1 MAKYGMVID
10 STVYLSE
17 KIVKDNNIIVVSLNV
32 VDGIESYKEVE
43 VDNQFIFDKQDSGT
57 HWTTSQPAP
66 GEFLEAFEKLIG
78 EGVEKVFVLGLSRNI
93 SGTYQSATLAKKMI
107 ENPEL
112 IHIFDTQLCAFGTE
126 MIALELIEMLNKDS
140 QEADIIER
148 ISNLIKSSGQMF
160 TVQNLFSLVKG
171 GRLSV
176 TKATIGTVLRIKPVV
191 EVINGKLE
199 LVKSERTFKKIHN
212 YFLTSI
218 KSSLKEG
225 TKPTF
230 YVTSQNS
237 FENATMI
244 KDLLL
249 SEFPGCKLTFTE
261 YLGPVFSIHIGKKG
275 YGISWFSE

>member
-17 KIVKDNNIIVVSLNV
+17 QIVKDNNIAVVSLNV
-32 VDGIESYKEVE
+32 VDGIESYKEVD
-43 VDNQFIFDKQDSGT
+43 VDNQFIFDKQDKGT
-57 HWTTSQPAP
+57 QWTTSQPAP
-66 GEFLEAFEKLIG
+66 GEFLETFERFVK
-78 EGVEKVFVLGLSRNI
+78 EGVQKVFVLGLSRNI
-93 SGTYQSATLAKKMI
+93 SGTFQSATLAKNMI
-107 ENPEL
+107 EDPSK

-126 MIALELIEMLNKDS
+126 MIALELIDMLNKNETE
-140 QEADIIER
+140 EAIIER
-148 ISNLIKSSGQMF
+148 ISRLILTSGQMF
-160 TVQNLFSLVKG
+160 TVQNLFSLTKG

-176 TKATIGTVLRIKPVV
+176 TKATILRIKPVV
-191 EVINGKLE
+191 EVIEGKLE

-212 YFLTSI
+212 YFLKSI
-218 KSSLKEG
+218 KDSLKNDA
-225 TKPTF
+225 KPTF

-237 FENATMI
+237 LEHATII

-249 SEFPGCKLTFTE
+249 SEFPNSKLTFTE